1 MNVTAT
7 TLPRRSRSDSRAL
20 SCVVSVNSGAGP
32 IFDSCASAF
41 ASCPVAGLAQP
52 TAASAA
58 TMATHHARRR
68 PIFQYATR
76 CASMRLDFSRP
87 FHGTISSLELPF
99 ELIEDSPVRALRDE
113 LLGVGLDHAALMQAQ
128 GVEAQGVLRHVLAPA
143 RIGNFPE
150 RLPRVLELGRILPFH
165 EKASHAVRLARAEV
179 GRLEERAKCSLCRYR
194 MRAGELP
201 VGRRHAAEILGP
213 WPVGR
218 GVDHDMTDLPRPQLL
233 GLGRE
238 PDEGVHA
245 AFV

>member
-7 TLPRRSRSDSRAL
+7 TFPRRSLSDSFTL

-32 IFDSCASAF
+32 IFDSRASAF
-41 ASCPVAGLAQP
+41 TSWPVAGPTPP
-52 TAASAA
+52 TAATAA
-58 TMATHHARRR
+58 NMATHHARRR
-68 PIFQYATR
+68 PISQYATC

-87 FHGTISSLELPF
+87 FHSTISSLQLPF
-99 ELIEDSPVRALRDE
+99 ELVEDSPVRALRDQ

-150 RLPRVLELGRILPFH
+150 CLPRVLELGRVLLFH
-165 EKASHAVRLARAEV
+165 EKAGHAVGLARAEV

-194 MRAGELP
+194 MLAGELP

-218 GVDHDMTDLPRPQLL
+218 GVDHDMTDLPRSQLL
-233 GLGRE
+233 GLRRE
-238 PDEGVHA
+238 PDESVDA